1 MPTPEQMQD
10 TFAKYAAAV
19 ESKDRDG
26 LLAILTDDIIQVDP
40 YPSPANVGHEAVAAF
55 FATSWS
61 MADALK
67 VVPGR
72 AVTGG
77 DKGAFPF
84 TIRTS
89 VGDATFEID
98 VIDVMTFAEDGRIKE
113 ITAFVDMAGMRAV

>member
-1 MPTPEQMQD
+1 MRD
-10 TFAKYAAAV
+10 TFSRYAAAV
-19 ESKDRDG
+19 ESKDRQG
-26 LLAILTDDIIQVDP
+26 LLAVLTEDVVQVDP

-61 MADALK
+61 MADSLK

-84 TIRTS
+84 TIRTT
-89 VGDATFEID
+89 VGDSTFEID
-98 VIDVMTFAEDGRIKE
+98 VIDVMAFAEDGRIRE
-113 ITAFVDMAGMRAV
+113 ITAFVDMAGMRAI